1 MGGDGGL
8 PKAEHID
15 IADDGTIVATTIS
28 EEMYIKDDINSKWV
42 NLLVHKCKFQH
53 RALIE

>member
-1 MGGDGGL
+1 MEIGGL

-15 IADDGTIVATTIS
+15 TADDGTIVATIIS

-42 NLLVHKCKFQH
+42 KLAGSLM
-53 RALIE
+53 